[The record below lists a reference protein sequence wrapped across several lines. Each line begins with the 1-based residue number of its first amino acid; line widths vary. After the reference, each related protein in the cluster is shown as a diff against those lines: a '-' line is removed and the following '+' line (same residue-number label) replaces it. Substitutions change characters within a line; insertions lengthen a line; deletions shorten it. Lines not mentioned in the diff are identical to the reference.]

1 MTSEAISEDKISLPP
16 DPLVCAC
23 STYACTI
30 IRAPPPKSQVPFRRH
45 RLKKNRIESKEA
57 QERDTAQV
65 LLKYNEEVYAR
76 GESSPGEM
84 QVHRVKVVT
93 VFLSTAVSLSKLVLF

>member
-30 IRAPPPKSQVPFRRH
+30 IRAPPPQISSTFRRH
-45 RLKKNRIESKEA
+45 WLKKNRIESKEA

-65 LLKYNEEVYAR
+65 LLKYNEVQWDMGWMA
-76 GESSPGEM
+76 SSNLERNGM
-84 QVHRVKVVT
+84 VTSGKAKNVRTVV
-93 VFLSTAVSLSKLVLF
+93 